1 MARRSPSTAD
11 PERFLPLSPAMFHL
25 LVALVEQEMHGWA
38 IKKEVARRT
47 DDTIQLSAGTLY
59 GLIKRLL
66 REGLIEESD
75 RRPPLHW
82 DDERRRYYR
91 TTRFG
96 RRVAQAEVR
105 RMECALKVARAK
117 QLFRTGSQRT

>member
-11 PERFLPLSPAMFHL
+11 PESFLPLSPAMFHL

-38 IKKEVARRT
+38 IKKVVARRT

-96 RRVAQAEVR
+96 RRVAQAEIR
-105 RMECALKVARAK
+105 RMERALKVARAK
-117 QLFRTGSQRT
+117 QLFRTGPQRT

>member
-1 MARRSPSTAD
+1 MAQRSPSTTD
-11 PERFLPLSPAMFHL
+11 IERFLPLSPTMFHL
-25 LVALVEQEMHGWA
+25 LVAVAEQEMHGWA
-38 IKKEVARRT
+38 IKKDVARRT
-47 DDTIQLSAGTLY
+47 DDKIQLSAGTLY

-66 REGLIEESD
+66 RDGLIEESD

-96 RRVAQAEVR
+96 RRVAQAEIR
-105 RMECALKVARAK
+105 RMESALKVAHSKR
-117 QLFRTGSQRT
+117 LFRAASQRT